1 MKINLTS
8 GEINSFADDIYEV
21 LEDIPLFYLIEILE
35 LAQAGLTVTAVA
47 ITVAVAP
54 VAIITGEPLPDLTP
68 LIEVDGDEQKS

>member
-1 MKINLTS
+1 M
-8 GEINSFADDIYEV
+8 V
-21 LEDIPLFYLIEILE
+21 EILE

-68 LIEVDGDEQKS
+68 LIEVNGDEQKS